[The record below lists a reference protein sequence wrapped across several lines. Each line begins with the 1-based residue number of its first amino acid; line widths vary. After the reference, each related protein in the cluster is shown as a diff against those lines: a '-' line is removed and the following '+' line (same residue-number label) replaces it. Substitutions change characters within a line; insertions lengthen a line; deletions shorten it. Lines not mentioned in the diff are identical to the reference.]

1 MELQNK
7 ERERDRVAATVECGE
22 GQGKSNAMQIAF
34 PPAPFMFVVAGA
46 SLSLPAK
53 VGVGGFPR
61 DSPLRKRYFLCTGI
75 EYFGI
80 AKIQSTLFVCNLD

>member
-1 MELQNK
+1 LQLQWSV
-7 ERERDRVAATVECGE
+7 DCGE

-53 VGVGGFPR
+53 VGVGVSHEIR
-61 DSPLRKRYFLCTGI
+61 H
-75 EYFGI
+75 FGKDPFY
-80 AKIQSTLFVCNLD
+80 AQTSSTLELPKSRGRCSLA